1 MNAMVTITPTRKIF
15 AGESPGKH
23 SLIIKLKPYNMRTKL
38 LLLLFLFNA
47 LQSFS
52 QTALQTSFE
61 SPVYNAGNV
70 NAQNGWTVSSGTAVI
85 TAAKAKTGTQSLN
98 LSATAGTLLVNYLAY
113 SGNVPGITGEV
124 YADCW
129 VNPGS
134 FATKGIAING
144 MDLWGGSSKRIFV
157 IEFGTDGTIKGY
169 NSGATVNVGTWTT
182 NTWVRISIRIDFATE
197 KYKIAINGNVHATDF
212 GFREAYT
219 PAASGTRTANVKE
232 FHSLRFNHLADATV
246 ATSDAAFDDMYVG
259 TTAIPD
265 ISFGASATTRTITV
279 TPPAFGSI
287 SLSPA
292 APYNVG
298 QEVTATL
305 TLPQGYANNGWTG
318 DLSGTEL
325 TKTFIINNNM
335 TIGADVGIDINN
347 PPPKYLVNVTQPAN
361 GSITLSPVS
370 ADNMYYKETSV
381 TATVSYEACYQF
393 DGWSGDLSGTQ
404 LTKTFTIGNNM
415 AIGAAISINTTPPV
429 KRTVN
434 NVTAFKAALAAMNP
448 GDTVEVENGSYNLS
462 SLTITRSGCELQP
475 IVITAKNKG
484 QVILNGASALIFKNM
499 KYVTLKGF
507 SFQSAGIGSGIK
519 LENCSRFRITENEFA
534 YTETSSCT
542 WITIG
547 DTYASPLPLRS
558 GYNRVDHNSFSGKT
572 QAGNYIR
579 LDGNINQQTQYDTID
594 HNHFKNNGPRAD
606 NEKESIRVGV
616 STLSKSSGFTLIEY
630 NLFEDCDGDPEIV
643 SIKSCDNTVRYNTFV
658 RCLGTV
664 CLRQGFRSTV
674 EGNYFFG
681 DNKTASFNGGTIGC
695 GGVRVYA
702 KDHNVINNYFS
713 GLTGARWDAAIT
725 ITNGDVT
732 NSSASLADHYLPE
745 NLKVAFNT
753 FVNNKSDI
761 EIGFDNN
768 GNYPLKPINCSI
780 ENNVVIQ
787 NTNPIIKSYSTTSL
801 AGVTFNNNIMYPTG
815 SATVGIT
822 ATAAAI
828 NVTDPKLVSPICTAP
843 ADCLQSNA
851 SKVMRL
857 SFGSPAIDAASGNF
871 PNVSLDNERQPRSG
885 AKDIGADEYSS
896 VWPLTVNFTAL
907 DAEHVGPSAVS
918 QTYTYMLTGALPL
931 KILRFNATK
940 DLQQTKLT
948 WITTGEINE
957 KRYEIEWSAD
967 GNAFSKIGSVEAIGN
982 SSMQNYS
989 FYDAVHIKGTSQYR
1003 LKISTQDGRFTYSSI
1018 CRIGYGITVQ
1028 AYPNP
1033 VLDKLT
1039 VEFDA
1044 PSNKF
1049 ITLELFANDGRK
1061 LKTMASRQ
1069 NGLIQMDVKGIPA
1082 GIYLLR
1088 VYEENDII
1096 LAQKIIKQ

>member
-1 MNAMVTITPTRKIF
+1 
-15 AGESPGKH
+15 
-23 SLIIKLKPYNMRTKL
+23 MRTKL
-38 LLLLFLFNA
+38 LLLFLLMNA
-47 LQSFS
+47 LHSFS

-61 SPVYNAGNV
+61 SPVYTAGNV

-85 TAAKAKTGTQSLN
+85 TTAKAKTGTQSLN
-98 LSATAGTLLVNYLAY
+98 LSATAGTLLVNQVAY
-113 SGNVPGITGEV
+113 SGSVPGITGDV

-157 IEFGTDGTIKGY
+157 IEFGTDGSIKGY
-169 NSGATVNVGTWTT
+169 NSGSGVNVGTWAA
-182 NTWVRISIRIDFATE
+182 NSWVRISIKVDFATE
-197 KYKIAINGNVHATDF
+197 KYKVAVNGNVNATDF
-212 GFREAYT
+212 AFREAYT
-219 PAASGTRTANVKE
+219 PAASGTRAANVKE

-246 ATSDAAFDDMYVG
+246 ATSDAAFDDIYVG
-259 TTAIPD
+259 TASIPD

-279 TPPAFGSI
+279 TQPAFGSI
-287 SLSPA
+287 GLSPA
-292 APYNVG
+292 APYNAG
-298 QEVTATL
+298 QQVTATL
-305 TLPQGYANNGWTG
+305 TLPQGYINNGWTG
-318 DLSGTEL
+318 DLSGTEPVKIFTL
-325 TKTFIINNNM
+325 NNNM
-335 TIGADVGIDINN
+335 TIGADVGIDNNN

-361 GSITLSPVS
+361 GTITLSPAS

-393 DGWSGDLSGTQ
+393 DGWTGGLSGTQ
-404 LTKTFTIGNNM
+404 LTKTFTVTDNIV
-415 AIGAAISINTTPPV
+415 IGAVISLNTTVPV
-429 KRTVN
+429 KRSVN

-448 GDTVEVENGSYNLS
+448 GDTVEVEDGSYNLS

-484 QVILNGASALIFKNM
+484 QVILNGATALVFRNM

-507 SFQSAGIGSGIK
+507 SFQSTGIGSGIK
-519 LENCSRFRITENEFA
+519 LENCSKFRITENEFA

-547 DTYASPLPLRS
+547 DTYASPIPLRS

-579 LDGNINQQTQYDTID
+579 MDGNINQQTQYDTID

-681 DNKTASFNGGTIGC
+681 DNKTATFNGGTIGC

-702 KDHNVINNYFS
+702 KDHHVINNYFS
-713 GLTGARWDAAIT
+713 GLTGSKWDAAIT

-732 NSSASLADHYLPE
+732 NSSTSVADHYLPE

-768 GNYPLKPINCSI
+768 GNYPLKPVNCSI
-780 ENNVVIQ
+780 ENNVVVQ
-787 NTNPIIKSYSTTSL
+787 NTNPIIKSYSAASL

-822 ATAAAI
+822 ATATAI
-828 NVTDPKLVSPICTAP
+828 NVIDPKLAAPICTAP
-843 ADCLQSNA
+843 ANCLQSNA
-851 SKVMRL
+851 SKVLRL
-857 SFGSPAIDAASGNF
+857 SFGSPAIDAASGTYA
-871 PNVSLDNERQPRSG
+871 NVLLDNERQARTS

-896 VWPLTVNFTAL
+896 TWPLTVNVTAL
-907 DAEHVGPSAVS
+907 DADNVGPSAVS
-918 QTYTYMLTGALPL
+918 QTYTYILTGALPL
-931 KILRFNATK
+931 KILQFKAAK
-940 DLQQTKLT
+940 EQQQTKLV
-948 WITTGEINE
+948 WTTSGEINE
-957 KRYEIEWSAD
+957 DRYEVEWSAD
-967 GNAFSKIGSVEAIGN
+967 GNSFTKIGSVGAVGN
-982 SSMQNYS
+982 SALQVYT
-989 FYDAVHIKGTSQYR
+989 FYDAAHLKGKSQYR
-1003 LKISTQDGRFTYSSI
+1003 LKIFTKDGRYTYSSI
-1018 CRIGYGITVQ
+1018 CTIGYGASIQ

-1033 VLDKLT
+1033 VTDKLT
-1039 VEFDA
+1039 INLDRPA
-1044 PSNKF
+1044 T
-1049 ITLELFANDGRK
+1049 IELFAADGRK
-1061 LKTMASRQ
+1061 VKTLSARQ
-1069 NGLIQMDVKGIPA
+1069 GGTIQIELKGIAA

-1088 VYEENDII
+1088 IHEGNE
-1096 LAQKIIKQ
+1096 LLLTQKMIMQ